1 MKVKSVTTLFLIC
14 AILIVNLSYAE
25 KYSAKETMNQFASNG
40 LVIIGASYVH
50 SWNLTIENMVVIN
63 KGVDGEESHQ
73 VADRFDKDAIDLK
86 PEYVLIWGFINDIHR
101 NPKDKIDAT
110 LERAKN
116 SIKEMVRK
124 SIAHD
129 ITPIVVTETT
139 VLPKDT
145 YEEKIMGFIS
155 SIMGK
160 KSYQDFVNNNV
171 LKTNRWL
178 VEYAKENN
186 IRYIDFNRLLAAEN
200 GIRKRKFS
208 TKDGTHINKIA
219 YEQLTKATQA
229 LFKKA
234 R

>member
-1 MKVKSVTTLFLIC
+1 MKTKPAITLFLIFS
-14 AILIVNLSYAE
+14 ILIANLSYAE
-25 KYSAKETMNQFASNG
+25 KYSAKEAMNQLATNT

-50 SWNLTIENMVVIN
+50 GWDLTIENMTVIN

-73 VADRFDKDAIDLK
+73 VADRFDKDAIDLE

-116 SIKEMVRK
+116 SIGEMVRK
-124 SIAHD
+124 AIAHG

-139 VLPKDT
+139 ILPKDT
-145 YEEKIMGFIS
+145 YEEKIMGFIG

-160 KSYQDFVNNNV
+160 KSYQDFVNDKV
-171 LKTNRWL
+171 LKTNHWL
-178 VEYAKENN
+178 VGYAKNNN
-186 IRYIDFNRLLAAEN
+186 IRYIDFNRLLADEN